1 MSKEG
6 WKWAGCSDDIH
17 FGIEFSKTFVD
28 ARERGRKGE
37 DPSRISMN
45 LHNNYAGRMV
55 SWYSFQRLV
64 D

>member
-17 FGIEFSKTFVD
+17 FGIDFSKTFVD

-45 LHNNYAGRMV
+45 LHNNNAGRKV
-55 SWYSFQRLV
+55 S
-64 D
+64 

>member
-6 WKWAGCSDDIH
+6 WKWAGCSDDID

-37 DPSRISMN
+37 DPSRIFMN
-45 LHNNYAGRMV
+45 LHNNNAGRMV
-55 SWYSFQRLV
+55 S
-64 D
+64 